1 MKVNKEDRIFY
12 VYLHLTADDNIP
24 FYVGKGYA
32 DRAYVTKGRNEWWNN
47 VVNKHG
53 YVVEIISDSL
63 TDSEAINLEIETIA
77 KFGRRDKNQGTL
89 VNLTDGGE
97 GPAGCIIS
105 EETRNKLKNAQ
116 IGRKHSDETR
126 KKLSNSLK
134 GKPKSEAHRKS
145 ISEVQI
151 GRKQSEETKR
161 KRANSLKGV
170 QHKDRGTPMK
180 EEHKKIISKALSG
193 RTLSEET
200 KRKISESI
208 RLVHARKKK
217 SNE

>member
-1 MKVNKEDRIFY
+1 MKVNREDRIFY
-12 VYLHLTADDNIP
+12 VYIHYTADDNVP

-47 VVNKHG
+47 IVNKHG
-53 YVVEIISDSL
+53 YNVEIIHENL
-63 TDSEAINLEIETIA
+63 TDEEAIKIEIETIA
-77 KFGRRDKNQGTL
+77 KIGRRDKKEGPL

-97 GPAGCIIS
+97 GPSGCIIS
-105 EETRNKLKNAQ
+105 EETRNKLKAAQ
-116 IGRKHSDETR
+116 RGRKHSEETR

-161 KRANSLKGV
+161 KRAETLKGV
-170 QHKDRGTPMK
+170 VHKDRGTPMK
-180 EEHKKIISKALSG
+180 EEHKKLISKGLSG
-193 RTLSEET
+193 RKLSEEHKKRLAEAARAAHA
-200 KRKISESI
+200 KRK
-208 RLVHARKKK
+208 L
-217 SNE
+217 NQ